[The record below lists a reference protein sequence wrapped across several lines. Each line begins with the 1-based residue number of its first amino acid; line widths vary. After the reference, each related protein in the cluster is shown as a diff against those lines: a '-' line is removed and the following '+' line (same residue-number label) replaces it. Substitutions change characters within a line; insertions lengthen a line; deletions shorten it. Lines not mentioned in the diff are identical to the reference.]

1 LNVPPSTAQG
11 MQTPQRGGRRP
22 SRRKGGGLLY
32 AGDTGCA
39 CRPSTT
45 PTTTTSATS
54 STRPPTRSFAACGR
68 PTTGGLLCSPSR
80 GPPPQHL
87 LVCYLPSQY
96 RSAVAISSFA
106 IPPCGCSPSPQPS
119 QLRCTNTRWNT
130 RIAYPIRIGYGY
142 ASDTRWIRIRGV
154 SDFYYFRKKTHTRA
168 DTYPNHGH
176 GALGLLDTAHPNK
189 HRISYRPSLDVGSTR
204 IPARPPPARRDICS
218 VGTSACRPPA
228 TGDEPLLASD
238 EHPSLLAGA
247 EDRPCSPVE
256 FPRPCD
262 VDPVLPVSKSPS
274 PFSISSS

>member
-1 LNVPPSTAQG
+1 LHEYSVEHA
-11 MQTPQRGGRRP
+11 
-22 SRRKGGGLLY
+22 
-32 AGDTGCA
+32 
-39 CRPSTT
+39 
-45 PTTTTSATS
+45 
-54 STRPPTRSFAACGR
+54 
-68 PTTGGLLCSPSR
+68 
-80 GPPPQHL
+80 
-87 LVCYLPSQY
+87 Y
-96 RSAVAISSFA
+96 RV
-106 IPPCGCSPSPQPS
+106 
-119 QLRCTNTRWNT
+119 
-130 RIAYPIRIGYGY
+130 
-142 ASDTRWIRIRGV
+142 SDTYRIRIRV
-154 SDFYYFRKKTHTRA
+154 RYALDTYPRSIRFLLFSKKTHTRA

-262 VDPVLPVSKSPS
+262 VDPALPVSKSPS